1 MPTLVSVAR
10 DVVTANTVRLCEG
23 WGQRDTISRP
33 PERNNFSTTDSG
45 RLSRYK
51 PDVGSQP
58 ACKAHRDHRS
68 ASVRNAKQG
77 PANSQNI
84 RRIGVPL
91 ESPCTYA
98 LKLYELLRAARRYAE
113 DSNGPQDVSHH
124 ERMPV
129 MLG

>member
-10 DVVTANTVRLCEG
+10 DVVTANAVRLCEG
-23 WGQRDTISRP
+23 WGQRDTVSRP
-33 PERNNFSTTDSG
+33 PERNNFSTTDSD

-68 ASVRNAKQG
+68 GSVRNARQE
-77 PANSQNI
+77 PATYENS
-84 RRIGVPL
+84 RRIGVPPV
-91 ESPCTYA
+91 SPRTYA
-98 LKLYELLRAARRYAE
+98 LKCYEPLRGARRYAE
-113 DSNGPQDVSHH
+113 DSNGPQRASHH
-124 ERMPV
+124 ERMPM